1 MSECIK
7 GTDEVEVSSRL
18 IDQVIGQEEAVD
30 IIEKAASQRRH
41 VMLIGTPG
49 TGKSMLGKAM
59 AELLPVGEL
68 QDVLVFSNEE
78 DSNNP
83 RVRMVPAGKGQQI
96 ISAFRKT
103 SRKDTAK
110 RNFLPFLGAA
120 GIVGYSFIA
129 GQPFMGIIAAS
140 IALLA
145 FRHIMPNRKLAGPK
159 LLINNEGSERSP
171 YVEATGS
178 HAGALLG
185 DVRHDPYQS
194 GGLETSP
201 HQRVEPG
208 AIHRA
213 NRGVLFID
221 EINTLRP
228 EMQQSLLT
236 ALQEGEYSITG
247 QSENSSGALV
257 RTEPVPCNFVMIAAG
272 NLDAMQ
278 GMHPALRSRI
288 KGYGYEIYMKDSME
302 DTQENREALIRFV
315 AQEVR
320 KDGRIPHFD
329 GEAVAEI
336 IQMARRRAE
345 RKGYLTLRLRDL
357 GGLIRAAGDLA
368 AAEGS
373 EYTTALHVRKAGKS
387 ARSVEQ
393 QIAERSVELRNVY
406 SFCENKGAK
415 IGQVN
420 GLAVSGDTGMV
431 LPILADVVPAQSKEE
446 GRVIATGL
454 LQEIAKES
462 VQNVSALIKKYT
474 GKDIS
479 GMDVHVQFVGTYDG
493 VEGDSAS
500 VSIATAVVSV
510 LEGLSVRQNL
520 AMTGSLSI
528 RGDVLPVGGVSAK
541 IEAAARAGMQT
552 VLIPKDNYDTEII
565 GSISGIEVV
574 PVSTVGD
581 VFEKALI
588 GKESFLSRIAGITSV
603 ELAAKSICKCSG

>member
-1 MSECIK
+1 MSEYIR

-18 IDQVIGQEEAVD
+18 IDQVIGQEDAVD
-30 IIEKAASQRRH
+30 IIKKAASQRRH

-59 AELLPVGEL
+59 AELLPAGDL

-78 DSNNP
+78 DRNNP
-83 RVRMVPAGKGQQI
+83 RVRMVPVSRGQQI
-96 ISAFRKT
+96 ISAYRKE
-103 SRKDTAK
+103 SRKENAK
-110 RNFLPFLGAA
+110 KNFLPFLGAA
-120 GIVGYSFIA
+120 GIIGYSFIA

-145 FRHIMPNRKLAGPK
+145 FRHIMPNKKSTEPK
-159 LLINNEGSERSP
+159 LLINNDGNERSP

-201 HQRVEPG
+201 HQRVEAG
-208 AIHRA
+208 DIHRA

-236 ALQEGEYSITG
+236 ALQEGEYPITG

-302 DTQENREALIRFV
+302 DTPENREALIRFV
-315 AQEVR
+315 AQEVG

-329 GEAVAEI
+329 AEAVAEVL
-336 IQMARRRAE
+336 QMARRRAE
-345 RKGYLTLRLRDL
+345 RKGHLTLRLRDL
-357 GGLIRAAGDLA
+357 GGLIRVAGDLA
-368 AAEGS
+368 VADGAD
-373 EYTTALHVRKAGKS
+373 YTTAEHVRKASKS

-406 SFCENKGAK
+406 SFYENSGAK
-415 IGQVN
+415 IGKVN
-420 GLAVSGDTGMV
+420 GLAVSGDSGMV

-479 GMDVHVQFVGTYDG
+479 GMDVHVQFIGTYDG

-500 VSIATAVVSV
+500 VSIATAVVSA
-510 LEGLSVRQNL
+510 LEGMQVRQNL

-541 IEAAARAGMQT
+541 IEAAARAGMET
-552 VLIPKDNYDTEII
+552 VLIPKDNYDAEII
-565 GSISGIEVV
+565 GNISGIEVV

-588 GKESFLSRIAGITSV
+588 GKKSILSRIAGITSA
-603 ELAAKSICKCSG
+603 ELAGKSICSCAR